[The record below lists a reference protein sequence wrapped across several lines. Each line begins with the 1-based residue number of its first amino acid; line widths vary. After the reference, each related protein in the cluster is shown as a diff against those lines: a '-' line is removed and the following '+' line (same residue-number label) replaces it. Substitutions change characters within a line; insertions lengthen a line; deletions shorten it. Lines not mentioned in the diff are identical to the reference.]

1 MNKKITLMLITAAL
15 CASAWSCGS
24 KVGSGDSSG
33 TTAAVSSETA
43 SAADTSAQTTAA
55 DTAADTAAESV
66 PATVGADGRYK
77 TPDGLFSFKVG
88 DNLKLVENGSGEYDY
103 AFSAGDDGSMLG
115 IKAVTNMHQTAI
127 GFSESIVPT
136 YEEKFDNVVCK
147 EVEVNGLPAAKLA
160 ANYTDNGQNFVFVY
174 TMVQYGNG
182 DLFTL
187 MATLNANGSYNYDE
201 DFDAILAS
209 VEYTGAP
216 LKTGGETCET
226 DSFSFTVGDK
236 FYVYSKDSGEASVK
250 YNLANDSSEY
260 LCKMSIKAE
269 EAASVE
275 ELAESIGK
283 KRRENTNTKSFE
295 EGTEEFLGRESHS
308 SLWKLEAKSIPLTC
322 EQHIFEVNG
331 KVYSVTII
339 AQTNGFARFT
349 DDCEKILETLSFK

>member
-1 MNKKITLMLITAAL
+1 MNKKITLLLIAASL

-24 KVGSGDSSG
+24 KVGSGDSG

-43 SAADTSAQTTAA
+43 SAADTSAQATPA
-55 DTAADTAAESV
+55 DTAAADTAAEDI
-66 PATVGADGRYK
+66 PATVGADGRYR

-88 DNLKLVENGSGEYDY
+88 DSLKPVENSSGEYDF
-103 AFSAGDDGSMLG
+103 AFSAEDDGSMLG
-115 IKAVTNMHQTAI
+115 VKAVTGMHQTAI

-136 YEEKFDNVVCK
+136 YEEKFQNVVCK

-160 ANYTDNGQNFVFVY
+160 ANYTENGQNFVFVY

-216 LKTGGETCET
+216 LKNGDETCET
-226 DSFSFTVGDK
+226 DSFSFTVGEN

-250 YNLANDSSEY
+250 YNLANDSKEY
-260 LCKMSIKAE
+260 LCKMSITAE
-269 EAASVE
+269 KAASVE

-283 KRRENTNTKSFE
+283 KRMENSKTTSYE
-295 EGTEEFLGRESHS
+295 EGTEDFLGYSSHM
-308 SLWKLEAKSIPLTC
+308 SLWKLETNSMALTC
-322 EQHIFEVNG
+322 EEHIFEVNG
-331 KVYSVTII
+331 KVYSVTMI
-339 AQTNGFARFT
+339 AQKDGFSHFSG
-349 DDCEKILETLSFK
+349 DCEKILKTLSFK